1 MATCLFMHYF
11 SLNNQYPVYV
21 SHGTGKD
28 DWNVLIARHH
38 QWYTTFF
45 NAFLYIKI
53 GYIENA
59 T

>member
-1 MATCLFMHYF
+1 MHYF